1 VSALP
6 PVAPPARQ
14 ARSQQRRGRVKEVAL
29 RIFAD
34 QGVEEA
40 RVEDIVHA
48 AGVAWGTFFRYFAR
62 KEDVLLE
69 AATDHLREN
78 VRPSVEAWLAGG
90 REPAR
95 GAALE
100 LYRSLATSEYPPH
113 VHGAILRE
121 ISRHPQRFSEVLPPD
136 EPPPVVLAAQVVA
149 RGQERGEVRDDL
161 DALILAA
168 VLSAGTMFPVIEA
181 GFGPA
186 LRGLRGIASEFDPGA
201 LVERSFGV
209 AWRGLEPL

>member
-1 VSALP
+1 MSGLP

-14 ARSQQRRGRVKEVAL
+14 ARSQERRGRVKEAAL
-29 RIFAD
+29 GIFAE

-40 RVEDIVHA
+40 RVEDIVQA

-69 AATDHLREN
+69 AATDHLREH
-78 VRPSVEAWLAGG
+78 VRPAVAAWLAGG
-90 REPAR
+90 SEPAS
-95 GAALE
+95 AVALE
-100 LYRSLATSEYPPH
+100 LFRSLATSEHPPQL
-113 VHGAILRE
+113 HGAILRE
-121 ISRHPQRFSEVLPPD
+121 ISRHPQRFAEVLGPD
-136 EPPPVVLAAQVVA
+136 EPPPIVLVAQVVA

-161 DALILAA
+161 DPLTLAA
-168 VLSAGTMFPVIEA
+168 VLIAGTMFPVIEA

-201 LVERSFGV
+201 LLERSFGV
-209 AWRGLEPL
+209 AWRGLEPV